1 MEWNLAT
8 PTNPMLNYYKKLIR
22 VRNASRALQSGDPAI
37 LLADDSAQTL
47 AYSRTLGND
56 IAIVAINRSTK
67 PRTLV
72 VPLPRNGAMQAARK
86 SVFVDG
92 ISGRKLSLGA
102 AHSVRVTLAPQRAA
116 VLLPATKTTLDLA
129 RAK

>member
-1 MEWNLAT
+1 MTAR
-8 PTNPMLNYYKKLIR
+8 KL
-22 VRNASRALQSGDPAI
+22 SR
-37 LLADDSAQTL
+37 
-47 AYSRTLGND
+47 
-56 IAIVAINRSTK
+56 IAHAGERHCIVAINRSTK

-92 ISGRKLSLGA
+92 FSGRKLSLGA
-102 AHSVRVTLAPQRAA
+102 AHSVRVTLAPQQAA